1 MNLTDKELRRSNRL
15 LTVLAVL
22 AAGFMLVALRGVL
35 LPLAIAFFLSYL
47 GMPVIRLGR
56 KVKCPVPILVLMV
69 IALFGSAIG
78 AVGVIFYTSTDQFL
92 DELPRYEDRLSELS
106 DRLLRLP
113 ELEKYVEEVEQG
125 ETPQEKRDRLV
136 GEAKARVEKAKRDGE
151 EPDPEDLKAA
161 GLEADEPDPNQPAAT
176 DRNPTEDAPPGSL
189 PDATSGTD
197 PPEDE
202 IRPAE
207 RLIERQF
214 AWGKVLRSGGLVDVA
229 GDVLGGVGNGLLVL
243 VFLIFILLDR
253 GRGTMDARIVTAFSD
268 ETGENKDTIRSAVK
282 EIHKEIELYIV
293 TKTLISFLTG
303 SLVAFTLAL
312 MDIEFALLFGLL
324 AFTLNYVP
332 NVGWVIASI
341 PPLVVAGLQ
350 YDSVAVIV
358 ETGLLLLAIHG
369 TIGFI
374 DPLIT
379 GKRLHL
385 NPTTVLM
392 SLIIWAWLWGAWG
405 MVLAVPIAA
414 VIRIVSERTGFM
426 HAIGALMSDRQ

>member
-1 MNLTDKELRRSNRL
+1 MWNGI
-15 LTVLAVL
+15 TVSLSWLAFVL
-22 AAGFMLVALRGVL
+22 C
-35 LPLAIAFFLSYL
+35 LA
-47 GMPVIRLGR
+47 
-56 KVKCPVPILVLMV
+56 
-69 IALFGSAIG
+69 
-78 AVGVIFYTSTDQFL
+78 
-92 DELPRYEDRLSELS
+92 
-106 DRLLRLP
+106 
-113 ELEKYVEEVEQG
+113 
-125 ETPQEKRDRLV
+125 
-136 GEAKARVEKAKRDGE
+136 
-151 EPDPEDLKAA
+151 
-161 GLEADEPDPNQPAAT
+161 
-176 DRNPTEDAPPGSL
+176 
-189 PDATSGTD
+189 
-197 PPEDE
+197 
-202 IRPAE
+202 
-207 RLIERQF
+207 
-214 AWGKVLRSGGLVDVA
+214 
-229 GDVLGGVGNGLLVL
+229 
-243 VFLIFILLDR
+243 
-253 GRGTMDARIVTAFSD
+253 
-268 ETGENKDTIRSAVK
+268 
-282 EIHKEIELYIV
+282 
-293 TKTLISFLTG
+293 
-303 SLVAFTLAL
+303 
-312 MDIEFALLFGLL
+312 LFGLL